1 MQLVLTNKKRS
12 PAVLRRGRTSRVLLV
27 EYSATGAVFP
37 AGQGYP
43 LPNGVEA
50 EKGDRTQQLEENGG
64 LKYSG

>member
-1 MQLVLTNKKRS
+1 MQLVLTNKRS
-12 PAVLRRGRTSRVLLV
+12 PAVLRWGRTSRALRV

-37 AGQGYP
+37 AGLGYP

-50 EKGDRTQQLEENGG
+50 ETGDRTQQLEENGG